1 MQAIPSGNDY
11 FLTEIAADW
20 AGQPWQQ
27 ISKAFFES
35 DNYLII
41 CTVSS
46 WDMN

>member
-20 AGQPWQQ
+20 ASQPWQ
-27 ISKAFFES
+27 IKYVRKALFES

-41 CTVSS
+41 CTV
-46 WDMN
+46 